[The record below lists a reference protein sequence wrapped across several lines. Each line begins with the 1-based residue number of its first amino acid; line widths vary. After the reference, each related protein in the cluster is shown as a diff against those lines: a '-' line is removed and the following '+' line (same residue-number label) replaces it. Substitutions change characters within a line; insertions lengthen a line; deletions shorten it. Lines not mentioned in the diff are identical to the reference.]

1 MTCFCLWQGRR
12 RSLFRGLAQ
21 SDDGLVKQR
30 LRYVSSL
37 GVTGRTMVFKTRSR
51 AERDQWVLSIGLEI
65 ERLRRGEEARKSDI
79 RVTGAEKEG

>member
-21 SDDGLVKQR
+21 SDDGQLRQR
-30 LRYVSSL
+30 IRYVSSL

-51 AERDQWVLSIGLEI
+51 AERDRWVLSIGLEI
-65 ERLRRGEEARKSDI
+65 ERLRRGEAARESDI
-79 RVTGAEKEG
+79 RVTGTDKEE